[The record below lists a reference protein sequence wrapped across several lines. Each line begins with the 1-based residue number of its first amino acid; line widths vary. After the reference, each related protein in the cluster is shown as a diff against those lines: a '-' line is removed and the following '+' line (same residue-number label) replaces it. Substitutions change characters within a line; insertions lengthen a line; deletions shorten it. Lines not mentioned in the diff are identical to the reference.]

1 METTISKWGNSLGVR
16 IPQAFVKQIGLEEGM
31 TLAMDIV
38 GDSIIIRPIQYS
50 LDEMLKKIRPDN
62 IHSEVKVGP
71 SKGKEAW

>member
-1 METTISKWGNSLGVR
+1 METTISKWGNSFGVR

-50 LDEMLKKIRPDN
+50 LDEMLKKITPDN
-62 IHSEVKVGP
+62 IHSEVKEGP

>member
-1 METTISKWGNSLGVR
+1 METTISKWGNSFGVR
-16 IPQAFVKQIGLEEGM
+16 IPQAFVRQIGLEDGM

-50 LDEMLKKIRPDN
+50 LDDMLKRITPDN
-62 IHSEVKVGP
+62 IHSEVKVGA